1 MLAPIGDS
9 SRSTLRT
16 NRDVASLLHSAV
28 AFSEA
33 ATEAPRIG
41 TRRFQTLDEIRGGIA
56 SATRSVGTQEEVMR
70 ALMIAAAVT
79 LLTAA
84 PLFARGSGGQDASG
98 FVTGL
103 GGFAT
108 SVGNTTGD
116 VLVEGGVRIAP
127 HVMAFGNIGRF
138 GNLQADLQPTLD
150 TTTAALAANQGLSVI
165 GGGSLP
171 ASYFVGGLRV
181 EVPTRGRVMPYVL
194 GGVGVARLN
203 PTAQFTF
210 SSGIMPDGSMPAVGT
225 DVTTA
230 MTSAGFFTAPP
241 ASTAPMFTLG
251 GGVQVPVAPHWVVDA
266 AYRYSRIAADS
277 TLSAAPLNANGMT
290 FGFGYRF

>member
-1 MLAPIGDS
+1 MQ
-9 SRSTLRT
+9 R
-16 NRDVASLLHSAV
+16 
-28 AFSEA
+28 
-33 ATEAPRIG
+33 
-41 TRRFQTLDEIRGGIA
+41 
-56 SATRSVGTQEEVMR
+56 VGTQEEAMKK
-70 ALMIAAAVT
+70 LMIAATVT

-84 PLFARGSGGQDASG
+84 PLVAQEGGGPNASG
-98 FVTGL
+98 YITGL
-103 GGFAT
+103 GGFAA

-127 HVMAFGNIGRF
+127 HVMVFGDIGRF

-171 ASYFVGGLRV
+171 ASYFVGGLRI
-181 EVPTRGRVMPYVL
+181 EVPTNSRVMPYVL

-210 SSGIMPDGSMPAVGT
+210 SSGIMPDGSTPAVGA

-230 MTSAGFFTAPP
+230 LTSANSFTAPP
-241 ASTAPMFTLG
+241 ASSAFMFTLG

-266 AYRYSRIAADS
+266 GYRYSRIAADA
-277 TLSAAPLNANGMT
+277 TLSASPLNANGMT